1 MTYAL
6 IHSISTYSESPRID
20 MIDSDPVKMRPTETI
35 NIFTSSN
42 LYIKNFARRYVEKVA
57 GTILAKE
64 TNAIK
69 ITIHNGFLNP
79 HMFSEDSDS
88 SPYFF
93 VEYTM
98 TPLLVHGD
106 GSVQECPDYK
116 TRISESI
123 RLVNTTDL
131 DEVFDTLPVY
141 EGNNINKLFSK
152 IAKCQT

>member
-1 MTYAL
+1 
-6 IHSISTYSESPRID
+6 
-20 MIDSDPVKMRPTETI
+20 MIDLDPVKMRPTEII

-42 LYIKNFARRYVEKVA
+42 LYIKNFARRYAEKVA
-57 GTILAKE
+57 GAILAKE

-69 ITIHNGFLNP
+69 ITVHNGFLNL
-79 HMFSEDSDS
+79 HMFSEDSNS

-93 VEYTM
+93 AEYTM
-98 TPLLVHGD
+98 APCLVHGD
-106 GSVQECPDYK
+106 GNVQECPDYK

-131 DEVFDTLPVY
+131 GEVFDTLPD
-141 EGNNINKLFSK
+141 EGDNINKFFSK